1 MHKYCTS
8 VEKCRERDSD
18 MIKIRRFLGILM
30 TVVMLLSMVP
40 NVVFAT
46 EKTDYIDAVSD
57 ESVMSD
63 VQMSSNDI
71 DTKEMINNISLES
84 ETEHTENN
92 VDRESAD
99 LNSENGEEKSVLS
112 ESKTS
117 DQSQITENGNNSN
130 DKWNQ
135 DVISGNASTKGVTIH
150 VKAPVGSF
158 PEGTRLQIEAL
169 GMTDTNAAAEA
180 ADQDA
185 KTAAFDISFF
195 NAMGEKIQPANGK
208 KVDVS
213 FDVSAKSELTADEN
227 QEASLKVYHIS
238 QDGAAELLKTAVA
251 PTDGKT
257 VSLNLE
263 ADSFS
268 VYMIQKQITENDIN
282 DEVTLAAVQSE
293 VITSIEA
300 QLQDGSGPVGDV
312 GQWQVFRLNA
322 EFELPNDTVHAGDT
336 TVITL
341 PDKLKFNQT
350 AGFDIVDA
358 EGNVVANAVIN
369 GGAKTVTLTYTDYAE
384 THSDISGNFFFYVQ
398 IDRDKVDQEEI
409 IPLEVDVSGTTVIG
423 DPIHFIGIGD
433 PTGRYLS
440 KSGWQVSS
448 DDKRHLRYQLSVNTI
463 GQEMRNV
470 TITDKIAAEGLNI
483 DHNSLVILKGNWQSV
498 HGDWQFQNS
507 TNVTSDYEVTWND
520 DGSFIVNLG
529 NIGEQDAFVIRYTA
543 VSDYDL
549 VDGEVI
555 RNDAAIRGDNI
566 QTHTASA
573 AANYYEAGG
582 SAAGYVY
589 TINILK
595 QSEEGDALA
604 GAVFNVVRASNNVVI
619 GTITT
624 DAEGRASISG
634 LLKDRYMLM
643 EVSAPEGYVLMTEP
657 VIVES
662 DDFDADKTVLKTIT
676 NESDKTSIP
685 VTKIWDD
692 NNDQDGIRPGQI
704 TVKLF
709 ANGQDTGNTLLLDEN
724 NNWTGAFENLD
735 VYENGEQII
744 YSLEELNVEG
754 YAADIS
760 GDAQTGYTITNTH
773 VPETTEVN
781 GTKTWEDNDDQ
792 DGARPESITVR
803 LLANGSEI
811 DSATVT
817 EAENWAWSFA
827 DLPKYE
833 NGTEINYSVTEDA
846 VADYT
851 TEYNGY
857 DVVNTHAP
865 GKTSVTVTKAWD
877 DSDNQD
883 GLRPESVTVELLTD
897 GTSTGKTEELNA
909 ENNWTASFADLDEYS
924 NGQRINYTVKE
935 MDVAEYR
942 TVVTGDAQ
950 TGYTI
955 TNTHVPE
962 TTEVNG
968 TKTWEDNDDQDGA
981 RPESITVRL
990 LANGSEIDSAT
1001 VTEAENWAWS
1011 FADLPKYENGTE
1023 INYSVTEDAVAD
1035 YTTEY
1040 NGYDVVNTHAPGK
1053 TSVTVTKSWN
1063 DENNLDGSRPE
1074 SLTVHLLAD
1083 GRDTGKTIV
1092 LNETNNWTDSFT
1104 DLDMYNNGSKIVY
1117 TVSED
1122 EIEGYTI
1129 SITGDAERGYKI
1141 TNSHT
1146 PTTPKDP
1153 KKPDKTSKPSG
1164 NRKYTKSPKTGDAA
1178 KVVLY
1183 VGIMILS
1190 LAGIIAILFRKRKS
1204 IGR

>member
-40 NVVFAT
+40 NVVFAI
-46 EKTDYIDAVSD
+46 EKTDYIEAVSD

-99 LNSENGEEKSVLS
+99 LYSENGEEKSVLS

-195 NAMGEKIQPANGK
+195 NVMGEKIQPANGK

-227 QEASLKVYHIS
+227 QEASLKAYHIS

-498 HGDWQFQNS
+498 HGDWQLQNS

-773 VPETTEVN
+773 V
-781 GTKTWEDNDDQ
+781 
-792 DGARPESITVR
+792 S
-803 LLANGSEI
+803 
-811 DSATVT
+811 
-817 EAENWAWSFA
+817 
-827 DLPKYE
+827 
-833 NGTEINYSVTEDA
+833 
-846 VADYT
+846 
-851 TEYNGY
+851 
-857 DVVNTHAP
+857 
-865 GKTSVTVTKAWD
+865 
-877 DSDNQD
+877 
-883 GLRPESVTVELLTD
+883 
-897 GTSTGKTEELNA
+897 
-909 ENNWTASFADLDEYS
+909 
-924 NGQRINYTVKE
+924 
-935 MDVAEYR
+935 
-942 TVVTGDAQ
+942 
-950 TGYTI
+950 
-955 TNTHVPE
+955 E

-1178 KVVLY
+1178 NVVLY